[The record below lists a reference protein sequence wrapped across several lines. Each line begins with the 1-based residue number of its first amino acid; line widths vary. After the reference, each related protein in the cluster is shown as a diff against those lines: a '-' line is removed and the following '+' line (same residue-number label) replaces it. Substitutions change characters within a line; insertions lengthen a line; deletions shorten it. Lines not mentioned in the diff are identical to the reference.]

1 MKLKLVRISSQAD
14 STSGVLFIDDEFACY
29 TLEDEQR
36 EVKVYGETAIPLGTY
51 DIKFRNVGGFHD
63 RYKKRF
69 TGLHV
74 GMLELQDVPN
84 FQFILIHCGN
94 TDENTAGC
102 ILLGDSQENNL
113 LMPDGFIGKST
124 QAYKRVYKQ
133 ISDELVK
140 GNKVTI
146 EIVDI
151 NESDRKETTNK
162 SSDDVILT
170 KTINEQYKAINGKLA
185 MILARVNGQNIE

>member
-1 MKLKLVRISSQAD
+1 MKLKLIRFSSQED
-14 STSGVLFIDDEFACY
+14 STSGMLLINNEFACY

-51 DIKFRNVGGFHD
+51 EIKFRNVGGFHE

-94 TDENTAGC
+94 TDDNTHGC
-102 ILLGDSQENNL
+102 ILLGDSQENNIL
-113 LMPDGFIGKST
+113 VKDGFIGKST

-146 EIVDI
+146 EVVDI
-151 NESDRKETTNK
+151 NDKKITNK
-162 SSDDVILT
+162 QTDDVVNT
-170 KTINEQYKAINGKLA
+170 KTVMKELETINGKLA
-185 MILARVNGQNIE
+185 LVLAMVSGKIN

>member
-185 MILARVNGQNIE
+185 MILARVNGQKIE